1 MSPGPAHKRL
11 GETLVARRLITE
23 AQLGEL
29 LSVQD
34 RTGKK
39 IGQLVADKKLVSSD
53 DLVNVLSEQL
63 DVPTIQLNSFTPDA
77 ELVRL
82 LPESFMRKAL
92 ILPVFLI
99 GTELSVAMADPRA
112 LDTLDEITRR
122 TGFEV
127 APMLCSEE
135 ELQIAFSQ
143 IFKGMDAEI
152 QTKIDDVVKDYQ
164 LDIETV
170 LETDTSS
177 TEELEEAA
185 KDTPIIRLSNLIISA
200 AVKEGASDIHVEP
213 DEKRLLV
220 RFRVDGMM
228 KEAFVLEKHLQNAL
242 LSRFKIMSGLDIA
255 EKRLPQDGRFQT
267 RLSQRPIDFR
277 VSSFPTIHGENI
289 VMRILDKGSVMLSLE
304 ELGFDKNTFVFY
316 SEMIRRPHG
325 MVVVTGPTGSGKTT
339 TLYSSLHAINSI
351 DKNIV
356 TVEDP
361 IEYRLELIRQC
372 QIHSKIGLTFAAGLR
387 SILRQDPD
395 VIMVG
400 EIRDRETAHIAV
412 ESALTGHLVFS
423 TLHTN
428 DAPGAINRLIDMEI
442 EPFLVSSALAGVL
455 AQRLVRKLCPKCRE
469 PYVTEPA
476 QQKSFNLK
484 SGQTAYR
491 AVGCHHCGNK
501 GYRGRLA
508 LYELMII
515 NDEIRRLTV
524 SRAPASA
531 IKSAAIDNGMR
542 TLQQDGILKALQGL
556 TTLEEILRVTALD

>member
-1 MSPGPAHKRL
+1 MSNTSPHQRL
-11 GETLVARRLITE
+11 GEALVARRLITP

-29 LSVQD
+29 LTAQD

-39 IGQLVADKKLVSSD
+39 IGQLAADKKLVSST
-53 DLVNVLSEQL
+53 DLVDVLSEHL
-63 DVPTIQLNSFTPDA
+63 EVPTIQLGSFTPDP
-77 ELVRL
+77 ELIRL
-82 LPESFMRKAL
+82 LPETMMRKSL
-92 ILPVFLI
+92 VLPVFLI
-99 GTELSVAMADPRA
+99 GSELSVAMADPRD
-112 LDTLDEITRR
+112 LDTLDDIKRR
-122 TGFEV
+122 TGFDV
-127 APMLCSEE
+127 SPMLCSEE
-135 ELQIAFSQ
+135 ELQAAFAQ

-164 LDIETV
+164 LDIEAF
-170 LETDTSS
+170 EEDEESS
-177 TEELEEAA
+177 AEELEEAA

-200 AVKEGASDIHVEP
+200 AVKEGASDIHIEP
-213 DEKRLLV
+213 EEKRLLV
-220 RFRVDGMM
+220 RFRVDGLM

-242 LSRFKIMSGLDIA
+242 ISRFKIMSGLDIA

-267 RLSQRPIDFR
+267 KLNQRPIDFR

-304 ELGFDKNTFVFY
+304 ELGFDKNTFVFFN
-316 SEMIRRPHG
+316 ELIRRPHG
-325 MVVVTGPTGSGKTT
+325 MILVTGPTGSGKTT

-351 DKNIV
+351 DKNII

-372 QIHSKIGLTFAAGLR
+372 QIHAKIGLTFAAGLR

-428 DAPGAINRLIDMEI
+428 DAPGAVNRMIDMGI

-455 AQRLVRKLCPKCRE
+455 AQRLVRKLCSKCKE
-469 PYVTEPA
+469 PYVPDGG
-476 QQKSFNLK
+476 QQKSLQLK
-484 SGQTAYR
+484 PGQTVFR

-515 NDEIRRLTV
+515 NDEIRHLAV
-524 SRAPASA
+524 ARAAASA
-531 IKSAAIDNGMR
+531 IKAAAIDNGMR
-542 TLQQDGILKALQGL
+542 TLQQDGIVKALQGL
-556 TTLEEILRVTALD
+556 TTLEEVYRVTALD